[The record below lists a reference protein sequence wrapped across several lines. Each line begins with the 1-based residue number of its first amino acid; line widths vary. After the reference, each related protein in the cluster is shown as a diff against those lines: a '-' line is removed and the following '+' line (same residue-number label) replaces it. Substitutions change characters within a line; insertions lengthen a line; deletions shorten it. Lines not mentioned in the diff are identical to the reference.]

1 MFRLSDPPGVREALS
16 NYGIGFDDRFRPL
29 RAGSC
34 RVVFLYEARDFG
46 SFRYRCYAPARILNR
61 REPGVA
67 TWFFQDEIPL
77 WEQSL
82 TGVETIVLARM
93 PWSNSLERLMSRAE
107 ARGIELVFDT
117 DDLVFDSRHSPLI
130 CNILRT
136 RNRIEADYWF
146 AYVAR
151 RFVVADRCHRFLAT
165 NEFLAERLRSCFPG
179 KDCEVVPNFPT
190 AGQVAVSGAIHG
202 EKAGLPSERPF
213 LAGYFSGSA
222 THNDDFGMI
231 EGEVLDWLENDPDTR
246 LRVVGYL
253 DLSGRFDRMRAAG
266 RVEVL
271 EATDFLSL
279 QKWIAEC
286 DVNLAPLVPGVFAD
300 CKSELKFF
308 DAALVGTPTIASPTF
323 AFRGVMNHG
332 ENGFLCRGGEWSA
345 NLRALAGM
353 DPEQRRAVAER
364 ARGEVLRRYTGPDL
378 EETVC
383 RAHRP
388 AGSVERRGGS

>member
-1 MFRLSDPPGVREALS
+1 MFRLSDPPGVREALA
-16 NYGIGFDDRFRPL
+16 NFATGFDDRIAAL
-29 RAGSC
+29 RAGTC
-34 RVVFLYEARDFG
+34 RIVFLYEARDFG

-61 REPGVA
+61 REAGVA
-67 TWFFQDEIPL
+67 SWFFQDEIPL
-77 WEQSL
+77 LEQAL
-82 TGVETIVLARM
+82 DGVERIVLARM
-93 PWSNSLERLMSRAE
+93 PWSNSLDRLLARAR

-151 RFVVADRCHRFLAT
+151 RFVVADRCDRFLAT
-165 NEFLAERLRSCFPG
+165 NEFLADRVRDCFPEKECG
-179 KDCEVVPNFPT
+179 VVPNFPT
-190 AGQVAVSGAIHG
+190 TGQVAVSESIHA
-202 EKAGLPSERPF
+202 EKTGSPTEGPF

-222 THNDDFGMI
+222 THNDDFGMV
-231 EGEVLDWLENDPDTR
+231 ESEVVDWLENDPDTR

-253 DLSGRFDRMRAAG
+253 DLSGRFDRLRTAG
-266 RVEVL
+266 RVEVV

-279 QKWIAEC
+279 QKLIAEC
-286 DVNLAPLVPGVFAD
+286 DVNLAPLLPGVFAD

-323 AFRGVMNHG
+323 AFRGVMRHG
-332 ENGFLCRGGEWSA
+332 GNGFLCRQGEWAAS
-345 NLRALAGM
+345 LRALAAMPPSERG
-353 DPEQRRAVAER
+353 AVAER

-378 EETVC
+378 EETVHRSHR
-383 RAHRP
+383 RA
-388 AGSVERRGGS
+388 GFVEGRGGQ